1 VGFSSLCIRD
11 TETEIKE
18 GRGERE
24 RQKERER
31 EREKER
37 QSSCPLHLTRE
48 LCSEVKATCK
58 FKLSPSP
65 GSKLKR

>member
-1 VGFSSLCIRD
+1 
-11 TETEIKE
+11 
-18 GRGERE
+18 
-24 RQKERER
+24 
-31 EREKER
+31 
-37 QSSCPLHLTRE
+37 LTRE